1 MTTLL
6 KFSSETPILH
16 IRTRFFYVCSIEFC
30 LSLSLCRY
38 ARTLHSW
45 CFTSS
50 LVCWYFFPS
59 CFICV
64 SFINFWACVYV
75 CVCLSLSTLVALFAV
90 RRSFRSVVL
99 LFLLWLCKS
108 IRLYFVL
115 LIPNIVVAARLVPPL
130 SKFDSIQSV
139 NVIRVSV
146 SLSLALTGLLL

>member
-1 MTTLL
+1 M
-6 KFSSETPILH
+6 
-16 IRTRFFYVCSIEFC
+16 
-30 LSLSLCRY
+30 
-38 ARTLHSW
+38 
-45 CFTSS
+45 
-50 LVCWYFFPS
+50 
-59 CFICV
+59 
-64 SFINFWACVYV
+64 YV

-130 SKFDSIQSV
+130 SKFGSIQSV